1 MTSEIKRH
9 EFWVVNLS
17 DKNVSLR
24 DLAITIPAHSN
35 INLLGKKPQ
44 HTLEQLL
51 ASVESGSIFSK
62 RDKIRVRNVPPQ
74 IPVPPGIYVMK
85 EVRSGPIRSLVEI
98 KEPKYVELDFS
109 DEQFVAN
116 ISDVD
121 LELDLESEV
130 EDKTK

>member
-1 MTSEIKRH
+1 MTSEIKSH

-35 INLLGKKPQ
+35 KNLLGKKSQ
-44 HTLEQLL
+44 YTLEQLL
-51 ASVESGSIFSK
+51 ASVESGSIFAK
-62 RDKIRVRNVPPQ
+62 RDKIKVRNVPPQ
-74 IPVPPGIYVMK
+74 IPVPPGIYIMK
-85 EVRSGPIRSLVEI
+85 EIRTGPIRSLVEI

-116 ISDVD
+116 MSDID
-121 LELDLESEV
+121 LELDA